1 MKIQNI
7 TIAGSGVLGSQIAFQ
22 SAFHGLNVIVYDI
35 NDEVLDKAKKS
46 FQILSE
52 NFKKDLNATDLQLEE
67 AFKKISYS
75 SDLKDSVKNA
85 DLMIEAIPEN
95 PAIKTEFYT
104 KLAPIA
110 PEKTIFATNTSTLL
124 PSMFAAVTG
133 RPEKFL
139 SLHFANEI
147 WKHNTAE
154 IMGHATTN
162 PEVFQDVVDFAKNI
176 GMVAL
181 PLHKEQPGYIVN
193 SLLVPL
199 LDAATTLL
207 VNNVADVETVDKA
220 WMVATGAPVGPFGI
234 LDVVGITTAYNINK
248 IKFVKTK
255 DETAGKVVDYLKK
268 NFIDQNKLGLSTL
281 EGFYKYPNP
290 TFQDVD
296 FLKP

>member
-1 MKIQNI
+1 MKITNV

-22 SAFHGLNVIVYDI
+22 SAFHGYHIVIYDI
-35 NDEVLDKAKKS
+35 NEQVLEKAKKNLA
-46 FQILSE
+46 ILAE
-52 NFKKDLNATDLQLEE
+52 NFKRDLNTSDGQIES
-67 AFKKISYS
+67 AFRRISYS
-75 SDLKDSVKNA
+75 TDLKDAVKNA

-104 KLAPIA
+104 KLAPLA

-124 PSMFAAVTG
+124 PSTFAAVTG

-154 IMGHATTN
+154 IMGHATTD
-162 PEVFQDVVDFAKNI
+162 PEVFQNVVDFAKHI

-181 PLHKEQPGYIVN
+181 PLTKEQPGYIVN

-199 LDAATTLL
+199 LDAATKLL
-207 VNNVADVETVDKA
+207 VNGVADIETVDKA

-248 IKFVKTK
+248 IKFDKTN
-255 DETAGKVVDYLKK
+255 DETAGKVVDFLKK
-268 NFIDQNKLGLSTL
+268 NFIDQNKLGVSTN

-290 TFQDVD
+290 VYRKAD

>member
-1 MKIQNI
+1 MKITNI

-22 SAFHGLNVIVYDI
+22 SAFHGYHIVIYDI
-35 NDEVLDKAKKS
+35 NEQVLEKAKKS
-46 FQILSE
+46 LAILAE
-52 NFKKDLNATDLQLEE
+52 NFKRDLKTSDGQIE
-67 AFKKISYS
+67 AAFRRISYS
-75 SDLKDSVKNA
+75 TDLKDAVKNA

-95 PAIKTEFYT
+95 PAIKIEFYT
-104 KLAPIA
+104 KLAPLA

-124 PSMFAAVTG
+124 PSTFAEVTG

-139 SLHFANEI
+139 ALHFANEI

-154 IMGHATTN
+154 IMGHATTDS
-162 PEVFQDVVDFAKNI
+162 EVFQSVVDFAKHI

-181 PLHKEQPGYIVN
+181 PLSKEQPGYIVN

-199 LDAATTLL
+199 LDAATKLL
-207 VNNVADVETVDKA
+207 VNGVADIETVDKA
-220 WMVATGAPVGPFGI
+220 WMVATGAPVGPFGV

-248 IKFVKTK
+248 IKFDKTS
-255 DETAGKVVDYLKK
+255 DETAGKVVDFLKK
-268 NFIDQNKLGLSTL
+268 NFIEQNKLGVSTN

-290 TFQDVD
+290 IYRNAD

>member
-67 AFKKISYS
+67 ALKGISYS
-75 SDLKDSVKNA
+75 TNLKDSVKNA

-104 KLAPIA
+104 KLAPLS

-154 IMGHATTN
+154 IMGHATTS

-207 VNNVADVETVDKA
+207 VNDVADVETVDKA

-268 NFIDQNKLGLSTL
+268 NFIDQNKLGVSTL